1 MLSRKKRDAKFL
13 IFQSLYLI
21 AISILFYKGTDLSMN
36 KVTTIEKGDTVIA
49 ITEIPP
55 KPDGSDT
62 IISKK
67 ILDSFN
73 NKVSIDST
81 IYTVV
86 TKQTLAEKD
95 KRIADLERMKTPGR
109 PPDRTVPQETKP
121 PIDVKGG
128 RKKTE

>member
-21 AISILFYKGTDLSMN
+21 AISILFYKGTDLSLN
-36 KVTTIEKGDTVIA
+36 KVTTINKGDTVIS
-49 ITEIPP
+49 ITEMPP
-55 KPDGSDT
+55 TPDGSDT

-95 KRIADLERMKTPGR
+95 KRIADLERQKTPG
-109 PPDRTVPQETKP
+109 KP
-121 PIDVKGG
+121 PVKTDKENTHKAGIEG
-128 RKKTE
+128 ETLK